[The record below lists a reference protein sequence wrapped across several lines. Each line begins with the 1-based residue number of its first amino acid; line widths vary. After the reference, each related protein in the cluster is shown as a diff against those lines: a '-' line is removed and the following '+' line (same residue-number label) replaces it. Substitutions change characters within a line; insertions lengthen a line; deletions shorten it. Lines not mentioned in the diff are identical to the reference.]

1 NSLLPR
7 AFFQYRSPNGQT
19 SYRLHLALEAA
30 TMSALGHWRIPPLRA
45 QNAFIAALERASY
58 AVMSPQYRN
67 VMSIL
72 A

>member
-1 NSLLPR
+1 
-7 AFFQYRSPNGQT
+7 
-19 SYRLHLALEAA
+19 
-30 TMSALGHWRIPPLRA
+30 MSALGHWRIPPLRA